1 MPWSARRRIR
11 SAVRPPGRGT
21 SRADSPRG
29 DVGKGGWWPAG
40 AGPGTPVGTDGSA
53 RVAAGRFSRG
63 QRPARGVRR
72 LDRAAWRARPLG
84 RHPPVGKPRPDGVA
98 LARRRL
104 GPVVLGVGDLA
115 GAGYPPLLA
124 PDRNTTSA

>member
-1 MPWSARRRIR
+1 MRGAAGRRIR
-11 SAVRPPGRGT
+11 GEVRPPGRGT

-40 AGPGTPVGTDGSA
+40 AGPGTPVGTGSSA

-72 LDRAAWRARPLG
+72 LDRAAWRAGSPG
-84 RHPPVGKPRPDGVA
+84 RHPPDGKRGPDGVA
-98 LARRRL
+98 LERRGL
-104 GPVVLGVGDLA
+104 GPVVLGVGVLA
-115 GAGYPPLLA
+115 RAGYRRLLA
-124 PDRNTTSA
+124 PDGNTSPA

>member
-11 SAVRPPGRGT
+11 GAVRPPGRGT

-29 DVGKGGWWPAG
+29 DVGETGWWPAG
-40 AGPGTPVGTDGSA
+40 AGPGTPVGTGSSA

-72 LDRAAWRARPLG
+72 LDRAAWRARPPG
-84 RHPPVGKPRPDGVA
+84 RQPPVGRRGPDGAA
-98 LARRRL
+98 LAPRGL
-104 GPVVLGVGDLA
+104 GTGVLGVGDLA
-115 GAGYPPLLA
+115 GAGYRRLLA
-124 PDRNTTSA
+124 PDGNTSPA